1 MSRLESYNLRSL
13 VTNSR
18 RPSRRQISHEDL
30 ESIIDEKVERRLEE
44 YLPKQDF
51 NRKELQIIN
60 KELKTFY
67 DRILY
72 FNYRITNKLNSRWLF
87 VTIMALINTYAI
99 NGAYY
104 YYNGVVSSTKL
115 FFDLQNIE
123 IESIGKKANAI
134 ARYISNQDILTKI
147 NLLLS
152 NAESYKIIFE
162 SVSKSINIKPIF
174 DYIVNYKDVVN
185 ILSDIWEYLKDYIFR
200 KLSIRKNRISLI
212 AHKYLEIIKIDIFKQ
227 IEGEKSSLNLNKIIP
242 SSTISYNI
250 EDIYTNNL
258 NFEFFDKQKNELMEL
273 KIDEKTDVS
282 DVSDETDETD
292 ETTTLLKDVKQYF
305 TITEDKAVK
314 FNRNMVLREV
324 ESLATII
331 TETLPERYLNLE
343 KSYISHEET
352 LDDTIDICLVSGIL
366 VIVFFIFM
374 SMLKKNLVSKI
385 KLRINNKRRES
396 LSSSHNIEY
405 IEDGKKRKSL
415 KKKSVKRKSVKRKS
429 VKRKSVKRKSVKR
442 KKSI

>member
-18 RPSRRQISHEDL
+18 RPSRRQISQEYSIEDL

-72 FNYRITNKLNSRWLF
+72 FNYRITNKLNSRWLI

-104 YYNGVVSSTKL
+104 YYNGVVTSTKL
-115 FFDLQNIE
+115 FFDMQNIE

-152 NAESYKIIFE
+152 NTESYKNIFD

-174 DYIVNYKDVVN
+174 AYIVNYKDVMD

-200 KLSIRKNRISLI
+200 KLSIRKNKISLI
-212 AHKYLEIIKIDIFKQ
+212 AQKYLEIIKIDIFKQ
-227 IEGEKSSLNLNKIIP
+227 IGGKKSSLNLNKIIP
-242 SSTISYNI
+242 SSTISYNTEEI
-250 EDIYTNNL
+250 FTNNL
-258 NFEFFDKQKNELMEL
+258 NFDFFDKQKNELMEL
-273 KIDEKTDVS
+273 NTEKTDVY
-282 DVSDETDETD
+282 DETD

-374 SMLKKNLVSKI
+374 SMLKKNLVSAI

-415 KKKSVKRKSVKRKS
+415 KRKSL
-429 VKRKSVKRKSVKR
+429 KRKSVKRKSVKR
-442 KKSI
+442 KKLI

>member
-18 RPSRRQISHEDL
+18 RPSRRQISQEYSIKDI

-104 YYNGVVSSTKL
+104 YYNGVVTSTKL
-115 FFDLQNIE
+115 FFDMQNIE

-134 ARYISNQDILTKI
+134 AGYISNQDILTKI

-152 NAESYKIIFE
+152 NTESYKNIFD

-174 DYIVNYKDVVN
+174 AYIVNYKDVMN

-200 KLSIRKNRISLI
+200 KLSLRKNRISLI
-212 AHKYLEIIKIDIFKQ
+212 AQKYLEIIKIDIFKQ
-227 IEGEKSSLNLNKIIP
+227 IEGKKSSLNLNKIIP

-273 KIDEKTDVS
+273 NIEKIDEKTDVY
-282 DVSDETDETD
+282 DETD

-331 TETLPERYLNLE
+331 TETLPERYLNLK

-374 SMLKKNLVSKI
+374 SMLKKNLVSVI
-385 KLRINNKRRES
+385 KLRINNKRRER
-396 LSSSHNIEY
+396 LSSHNIEY
-405 IEDGKKRKSL
+405 IEDGRKKRKSA
-415 KKKSVKRKSVKRKS
+415 KRKSVKRKS
-429 VKRKSVKRKSVKR
+429 AKR